1 MIEKIR
7 DAQLKSVR
15 SAEKSQKVFQKE
27 SGSSTKKNGVGS
39 ENRGRRM
46 GVKVP

>member
-15 SAEKSQKVFQKE
+15 SAEKSQKAFQKE
-27 SGSSTKKNGVGS
+27 SESSTK
-39 ENRGRRM
+39 RM
-46 GVKVP
+46 VWEVRTGEEGWA